1 MTKFF
6 FSIFR
11 NTRISDQVIDFAN
24 IVEIIKIVFIE
35 FFMVD
40 EKEFFKGI
48 IKSNALNF
56 SFIFAVSSYRIPKDT
71 IGTDKCF

>member
-1 MTKFF
+1 
-6 FSIFR
+6 
-11 NTRISDQVIDFAN
+11 
-24 IVEIIKIVFIE
+24 
-35 FFMVD
+35 MVD